1 MRPQIPTLIGS
12 AKIKNYFGFDEKSK
26 LVDLIETFK
35 MSATQHPDE
44 ILKKHWLKKG
54 SVRVGNII
62 ASGAYGRVYQGWYGN
77 LKVAIKDYGV
87 IYDELDTD
95 DKMDIMEEFQLMKDL
110 NHTNTVRVYGFILNR
125 GCLALVMEYATR
137 GSLKRFIQKKSLRSD
152 VALQYHILL
161 QIALAMRFIHSENVL
176 HRDLKPDNVLVFQ
189 DKTSS
194 FTLKITD
201 FGEARVSFTYSV
213 Q

>member
-1 MRPQIPTLIGS
+1 
-12 AKIKNYFGFDEKSK
+12 
-26 LVDLIETFK
+26 
-35 MSATQHPDE
+35 MSANQHPDE

-161 QIALAMRFIHSENVL
+161 QIALGMRFIHSENVL
-176 HRDLKPDNVLVFQ
+176 HRDLKPDNVGFTHDHIIKLFDFEHVGQNNVHFRIVFPAMFGVLNIIYWSYYLTRASMASQ
-189 DKTSS
+189 G
-194 FTLKITD
+194 TD
-201 FGEARVSFTYSV
+201 MG
-213 Q
+213 

>member
-1 MRPQIPTLIGS
+1 
-12 AKIKNYFGFDEKSK
+12 
-26 LVDLIETFK
+26 

-137 GSLKRFIQKKSLRSD
+137 GSLKRFIQKKSLRTD

-201 FGEARVSFTYSV
+201 FGEARISFIPL
-213 Q
+213 QNDHQLD

>member
-1 MRPQIPTLIGS
+1 
-12 AKIKNYFGFDEKSK
+12 
-26 LVDLIETFK
+26 

-62 ASGAYGRVYQGWYGN
+62 ASGAYGRVYQGWYGS

-137 GSLKRFIQKKSLRSD
+137 GSLKRFIQKTYQFVFKYPWTNLLEQTNHFTGIKICID
-152 VALQYHILL
+152 HLQ
-161 QIALAMRFIHSENVL
+161 
-176 HRDLKPDNVLVFQ
+176 
-189 DKTSS
+189 
-194 FTLKITD
+194 
-201 FGEARVSFTYSV
+201 
-213 Q
+213 